1 MPATLKRDLRW
12 QPLHKR
18 FYVDWINL
26 DGDLEVT
33 PFWAASAGEALAQVH
48 QWSWLK
54 PGERLLG
61 VSSDWDA
68 VSVDG
73 EVMLRREWFE
83 RQREAEYAL
92 AMGAAFS
99 CSKEAA

>member
-1 MPATLKRDLRW
+1 MPITLDHDIDRLPKRY
-12 QPLHKR
+12 
-18 FYVDWINL
+18 YVDWINL
-26 DGDLEVT
+26 GGDLEVT
-33 PFWAASAGEALAQVH
+33 PYWAASAGEALAQVLD
-48 QWSWLK
+48 WSWLK

-61 VSSDWDA
+61 VSAEWDA
-68 VSVDG
+68 VVVDG
-73 EVMLRREWFE
+73 EAMLRREWFE

>member
-1 MPATLKRDLRW
+1 MLATSDHNIDHL
-12 QPLHKR
+12 PKR

-48 QWSWLK
+48 AWSWLK

-61 VSSDWDA
+61 VSAAWDA
-68 VSVDG
+68 VVVDD

-83 RQREAEYAL
+83 RQREAEYVL
-92 AMGAAFS
+92 AMGAAAFPHE
-99 CSKEAA
+99 KEAA